1 MVAQHPDDLISE
13 PTRVIGFLW
22 GEVPYPPPQGHRLQR
37 SLLRG
42 KLRFRG
48 TWLAK
53 VPASLARV
61 NRDCPIEAE
70 TGVLLRL
77 LAGASEALPSES

>member
-1 MVAQHPDDLISE
+1 MQYSY
-13 PTRVIGFLW
+13 PTYNPTYIIGFLW
-22 GEVPYPPPQGHRLQR
+22 GEVQYPPQGHRLQR

-61 NRDCPIEAE
+61 NRDFPIEAE

>member
-1 MVAQHPDDLISE
+1 MGGGAI
-13 PTRVIGFLW
+13 
-22 GEVPYPPPQGHRLQR
+22 PPPHGHRLQR